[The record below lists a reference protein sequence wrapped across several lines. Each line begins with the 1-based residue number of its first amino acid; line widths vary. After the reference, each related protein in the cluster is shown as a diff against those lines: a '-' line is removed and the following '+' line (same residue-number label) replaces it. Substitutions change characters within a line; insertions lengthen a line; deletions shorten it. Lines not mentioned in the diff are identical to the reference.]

1 MNRIGTFVSSGAV
14 LTWQNSTMMIV
25 LKKTDGTRLWTAD
38 YNYKGGME
46 MSGFVVNTP
55 DEAARLVLERLKD
68 NFESDFNL

>member
-1 MNRIGTFVSSGAV
+1 
-14 LTWQNSTMMIV
+14 MMIV